1 MSLHKLFSIRGVAA
15 VFGLLL
21 ISAAAYGFAA
31 SNVVPETGAG
41 DGAGTISGYTVS
53 AVTYELEGGVD
64 TDPSTIESVAFSL
77 DTTSGNANLPTDVQA
92 QVVTAGTWYLCT
104 TADVSLPASY
114 TCAISPSVTVTS
126 ADQLR
131 VVAAE

>member
-1 MSLHKLFSIRGVAA
+1 MSLSRVLSIRGIA
-15 VFGLLL
+15 VTFGVLLV
-21 ISAAAYGFAA
+21 SVAAYGFAA

-41 DGAGTISGYTVS
+41 DGAEAISGYTIS

-64 TDPSTIESVAFSL
+64 TDPSTIESVAFTL
-77 DTTSGNANLPTDVQA
+77 DATAGAGLPTDVQA
-92 QVVTAGTWYLCT
+92 QIVTAGTWYDCT
-104 TADVSLPASY
+104 TGDVALPADY
-114 TCAISPSVTVTS
+114 TCAISPSVAAAS